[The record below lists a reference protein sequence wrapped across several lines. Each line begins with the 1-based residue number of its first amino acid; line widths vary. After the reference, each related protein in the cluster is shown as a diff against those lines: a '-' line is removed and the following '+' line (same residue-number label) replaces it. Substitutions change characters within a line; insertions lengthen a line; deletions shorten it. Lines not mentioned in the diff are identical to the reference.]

1 MYGAVYLGS
10 DLVAALAGLQVD
22 DLTHVGSVEAER
34 VRDVL
39 AGAELGPDWLCLT
52 APPPGSRPPGPP
64 PPPLQEGRTVE
75 PTAGRPQH
83 PLLPSQP

>member
-64 PPPLQEGRTVE
+64 RSVNIGP
-75 PTAGRPQH
+75 AGPGS
-83 PLLPSQP
+83 PLLCPGL

>member
-1 MYGAVYLGS
+1 MYLGS

-39 AGAELGPDWLCLT
+39 AGAELGPDWPGHT

-64 PPPLQEGRTVE
+64 HHPLQEGRTVE

-83 PLLPSQP
+83 PLPSQP